1 MDFITGGGGGETKSH
16 KVLELD
22 EVVVSILHQCLLSAL
37 SLKMR
42 KLKLLYNFCTP
53 LTQGRGG

>member
-37 SLKMR
+37 SFVIENAKI
-42 KLKLLYNFCTP
+42 KAFV
-53 LTQGRGG
+53 